1 MYTRFDSLRSFGL
14 LLVFSLLLT
23 ACDSTDPG
31 EEGAGEEEVISNV
44 TITLENQAD
53 NSTVTAEA
61 VFDETGVRQS
71 AETLALTP
79 GATYTGT
86 ITLRDRFANEDITEE
101 VEAERDEHQFF
112 YVAQGDVSN
121 VLDITITDS
130 DSNGY
135 PVGLT
140 FTVTVAAGAAGTGE
154 LRVVLGHYDE
164 RPKEAN
170 ETISTIPETDIDFT
184 YPVTI
189 G

>member
-1 MYTRFDSLRSFGL
+1 MQTRFFALPGIL
-14 LLVFSLLLT
+14 LLALALLVT

-53 NSTVTAEA
+53 NSTITAEA
-61 VFDETGVRQS
+61 VFDEAGVRQS

-86 ITLRDRFANEDITEE
+86 ITLRDRFANEDITAE
-101 VEAERDEHQFF
+101 VDEERDEHRFF
-112 YVAQGDVSN
+112 YVAQGDASN
-121 VLDITITDS
+121 ALNITITDT

-135 PVGLT
+135 PVGLA
-140 FTVTVAAGAAGTGE
+140 FTMTVAAGTAGTGE

-164 RPKEAN
+164 RPKEAS
-170 ETISTIPETDIDFT
+170 ETIGAIPETDIDFT